1 MIDLTKNETNSTSI
15 HDYTFVV
22 LEKLY
27 LKQNY
32 KFNAFLANHIN
43 YLDIAVFD
51 LELLEKFRIFME
63 NPKESKIK
71 EHFASKFAKQE
82 LLKKENNTFVLNEN
96 LLNAKTKLLINNL
109 KFQEALNLNAPI
121 LNEKIQFNPFNGLI
135 RGNNRSGK
143 QDTMSVKEFL
153 EKLLVIEKELEK
165 NPKSPMDN
173 YLFANVLYNLSYF
186 GNSNILTT
194 VHRSVY
200 SFTDYDLQKEKIDKA
215 IKHYT
220 IALEETQEKEFKAK
234 ITYMLAKV
242 ELALFDI
249 NFSQKTQDYVNK
261 ELNRYDLERFWYYGN
276 EEAYMKYIKNDY
288 GKYFD
293 SLKKDYS
300 DTKYY
305 KELIKECAN
314 LRVYEKSKR

>member
-1 MIDLTKNETNSTSI
+1 
-15 HDYTFVV
+15 
-22 LEKLY
+22 
-27 LKQNY
+27 
-32 KFNAFLANHIN
+32 
-43 YLDIAVFD
+43 
-51 LELLEKFRIFME
+51 ME

-71 EHFASKFAKQE
+71 EHFASNFAKQE

-96 LLNAKTKLLINNL
+96 LLNAKTKLLINNV
-109 KFQEALNLNAPI
+109 KFQEALNLNASI
-121 LNEKIQFNPFNGLI
+121 LNEKVQFNPFNGLI

-234 ITYMLAKV
+234 ITYMLAKT
-242 ELALFDI
+242 ELAFYDI
-249 NFSQKTQDYVNK
+249 TYATKTQDYFNK
-261 ELNRYDLERFWYYGN
+261 ELSRYDLERYWYYGN
-276 EEAYMKYIKNDY
+276 EKVYNDYLKNNY

-293 SLKKDYS
+293 ILQKEFN
-300 DTKYY
+300 DTNYY
-305 KELIKECAN
+305 KELIQECAN
-314 LRVYEKSKR
+314 LRIYQKHSKKPKQAMH

>member
-1 MIDLTKNETNSTSI
+1 
-15 HDYTFVV
+15 
-22 LEKLY
+22 
-27 LKQNY
+27 
-32 KFNAFLANHIN
+32 
-43 YLDIAVFD
+43 
-51 LELLEKFRIFME
+51 
-63 NPKESKIK
+63 
-71 EHFASKFAKQE
+71 
-82 LLKKENNTFVLNEN
+82 
-96 LLNAKTKLLINNL
+96 
-109 KFQEALNLNAPI
+109 
-121 LNEKIQFNPFNGLI
+121 
-135 RGNNRSGK
+135 
-143 QDTMSVKEFL
+143 MSVKEFL

-194 VHRSVY
+194 VYRSVY

-220 IALEETQEKEFKAK
+220 IALEEAQEKEFKAK

-242 ELALFDI
+242 ELALFD
-249 NFSQKTQDYVNK
+249 
-261 ELNRYDLERFWYYGN
+261 
-276 EEAYMKYIKNDY
+276 

>member
-1 MIDLTKNETNSTSI
+1 M
-15 HDYTFVV
+15 
-22 LEKLY
+22 
-27 LKQNY
+27 
-32 KFNAFLANHIN
+32 
-43 YLDIAVFD
+43 
-51 LELLEKFRIFME
+51 
-63 NPKESKIK
+63 
-71 EHFASKFAKQE
+71 
-82 LLKKENNTFVLNEN
+82 
-96 LLNAKTKLLINNL
+96 
-109 KFQEALNLNAPI
+109 
-121 LNEKIQFNPFNGLI
+121 I

-173 YLFANVLYNLSYF
+173 YLFANVLYNVSYF

-220 IALEETQEKEFKAK
+220 IALEESQEKEFKAK

-249 NFSQKTQDYVNK
+249 KFSQKTQDYVNK

-276 EEAYMKYIKNDY
+276 EEAYMKYINNNY